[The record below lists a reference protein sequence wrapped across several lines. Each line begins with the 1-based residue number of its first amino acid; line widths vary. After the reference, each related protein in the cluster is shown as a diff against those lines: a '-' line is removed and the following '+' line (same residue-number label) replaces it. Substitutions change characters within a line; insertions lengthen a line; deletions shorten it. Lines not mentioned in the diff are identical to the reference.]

1 MIGEEVQVSKG
12 VKRFTLLFIICAVVG
27 VFSNKLIQQAV
38 QSSWAPIDQ
47 QMSAQS
53 IRAAQ
58 PRIVFSRYGFPSFG
72 AWIDTISWQRVDKCR
87 PLKIVA
93 KNIFVPIPFFDLFL
107 SRPRAGAI
115 VVENLILEQQLKQK
129 FVGECKKTMSPSAV
143 SDNPTP
149 EAQNDLD
156 KLFIDSSVKSVGRK
170 IEKAV
175 GDLRRWRTKM
185 PFSKLS
191 INSIEVKDYVVD
203 GKTLSAQGEGYVVA
217 GEDAQVSVEFDS
229 VTIQK
234 EKYSIKTKLSGDLL
248 LQEETLRASL
258 DWSYDEGHLLWSAT
272 VDPKNNMVSKIEM
285 NNAPLSVV
293 NRWLNTPWSFQFLWA
308 NCELHLKGS
317 LDKIDKESWTATA
330 CSIKGP
336 KGVVKVLEGR
346 LLSLQAPKDLKF
358 DVEFENF
365 QIDGVVKGIHELPMA
380 GVFKTFGV
388 LNGKLF
394 FRDKNLKADLKINS
408 SQILFSKNNKR
419 KLQEVEQLELAIDY
433 ASKKWDV
440 ALSKMNL
447 TRGVFEGSLAVQ
459 YDKQQQVWSGYV
471 DVQQIAFSPEVQ
483 RLMWGGEVSP
493 VSLKGFVNFKGKK
506 SLQKLA
512 LTGRFERAHVRGI
525 DLNAGEFVIDQA
537 PEEGLR
543 MSIGLG
549 KAELSR
555 GTASDWIFASLLG
568 RSQNLEKIEVVRVF
582 AEVRLTPG
590 QFVIRKSFG
599 STLNGK
605 INLVGLYT
613 PLLQTGTLSWSL
625 PKEQYDWEWQRDQG
639 IVELFPLRPEMGEWL
654 ASNSNFVNE
663 FKEVKITS
671 QRAVSPQNDVDDE

>member
-47 QMSAQS
+47 QMLAQS

-129 FVGECKKTMSPSAV
+129 FVGECKKTMSPSEV
-143 SDNPTP
+143 SDNPRP
-149 EAQNDLD
+149 EAKSDLD
-156 KLFIDSSVKSVGRK
+156 KLFIDSAVKSVGRK

-336 KGVVKVLEGR
+336 KGLVKVLEGR

-512 LTGRFERAHVRGI
+512 LTGRFESAHVRGI
-525 DLNAGEFVIDQA
+525 DLNQGEFVIDQA

-654 ASNSNFVNE
+654 AANSNFVKE

-671 QRAVSPQNDVDDE
+671 QRAVSPQNDVDNE